1 MKKVGILFSVLLVAF
16 VCIWVFKSKTPAVR
30 PSTETSNTNDG
41 MWWADEDNLPK
52 ADEAWILDPEIPANY
67 IPVPGANELYMV
79 IDDDGKIIKYRQREL
94 QEDGSWLWETVNP
107 DIPDNYESVE
117 GLVDVYKVVD
127 SKGNV
132 SYFKYIRNDD
142 DTFAFIPVDEN
153 GNPLDNKQPSGSE
166 IPDNYKRIT
175 GNIYAVYNENNVI
188 IGYKERSV
196 DENGNY
202 VWKDCEK
209 PEEPKNEHSSSSN
222 NSSKPDN
229 SHTTSTNPSTSE
241 PDESKPNT
249 SYPEISQPE
258 TSNSSSSAPESSDTD
273 ISEPNTSDTSSS
285 EPDESHPDES
295 KPNTSYPEFSQ
306 PETSDSTSSTPESS
320 DTDTSEPNTSDTS
333 TSEPE
338 VSVPDTSDPENPS
351 SKPEN
356 PGTRTEKETII
367 TYEISGGWRITYQ
380 TIVTRVYDSDGEL
393 VSTKKDGPV
402 EISRTP
408 ITDSDN
414 VPDPSLIKNTLKEEF
429 ARVSVGLLYSDK
441 LSQDVLVEIN
451 AERAAQDIGPLK
463 MDSNSNASMLSKI
476 RAADMA
482 TFAHADY
489 DSPLYGSIEDMC
501 KRYNISTPHGVAEI
515 VWKTGSDRSASA
527 IASRLK
533 VMANESLNNGNFTSI
548 GISIVSKGGYYYV
561 NVILL

>member
-1 MKKVGILFSVLLVAF
+1 MKKVGILFSVLLIAF

-41 MWWADEDNLPK
+41 MWWVDEDNLPK

-222 NSSKPDN
+222 NSSNPDN

-249 SYPEISQPE
+249 SYPE
-258 TSNSSSSAPESSDTD
+258 
-273 ISEPNTSDTSSS
+273 
-285 EPDESHPDES
+285 
-295 KPNTSYPEFSQ
+295 FSQ
-306 PETSDSTSSTPESS
+306 PETSDSSSSAPESS
-320 DTDTSEPNTSDTS
+320 DTDTSEPNTSNTS

-338 VSVPDTSDPENPS
+338 VSVPDAST
-351 SKPEN
+351 PEN
-356 PGTRTEKETII
+356 PGTRTEKETIV
-367 TYEISGGWRITYQ
+367 TYEVSGGWRITYQ
-380 TIVTRVYDSDGEL
+380 TIVTRVYDSEGEL
-393 VSTKKDGPV
+393 VSTKKEGPI

-414 VPDPSLIKNTLKEEF
+414 VPDPSLIKDTLKEEY
-429 ARVSVGLLYSDK
+429 ARVNVGLLYNDK

-451 AERAAQDIGPLK
+451 AERAAQDIAPLK
-463 MDSNSNASMLSKI
+463 MDSNNDTSMLSKI

-482 TFAHADY
+482 TYAHADY
-489 DSPLYGSIEDMC
+489 DSPLYGSIEDMS
-501 KRYNISTPHGVAEI
+501 KRYDISTPHGVAEI

-533 VMANESLNNGNFTSI
+533 IMANESLNNGNFTSI